1 MRHFVAPHTWGY
13 VGKIGDMNSSLLAA
27 QTGHAQLQRL
37 IALRAIAVFAQCATL
52 ALVHYFL
59 EMQLP
64 WLPMLVCIAVLATFN
79 LFSWLRLRSDYPV
92 SNMELFAQLCV
103 DVSALSVLLYYAG
116 GSTNPF
122 VSLYLLPLV
131 IAAATLPQRYTWA
144 MATITTACYTVL
156 MKHYQPLPMSHATG
170 EEHDMEAMIGHD
182 HTMMQHTMPQDDAF
196 NMHVFGM
203 WLGFVISAAVVA
215 YFVVKMASAVRERD
229 EKLARVR
236 EETLRNE
243 RIVALGMQAA
253 SAAHEM
259 GTPLSTLAVVI
270 GELQHETDAL
280 PEWRESLALL
290 DGQVRN
296 CKRILDKLLAN
307 AQDTAP
313 TSPQSLEQ
321 FIVETLDEWQLLRPA
336 VQHRYHSS
344 GTQPAPQLRIDP
356 SLRAALLNLLNNA
369 ADASPDKIDIH
380 VRWDDENFTLEIQDQ
395 GQGLTSESAANAGA
409 AFFTT
414 KEEGRG
420 LGLFLANATI
430 EQLGGKVRLFNREGG
445 GATTAVMLPL
455 KGKKA

>member
-1 MRHFVAPHTWGY
+1 
-13 VGKIGDMNSSLLAA
+13 MNSSLLAV

-37 IALRAIAVFAQCATL
+37 ITLRLIAVLAQCATL
-52 ALVHYFL
+52 AMVHYFL
-59 EMQLP
+59 KMELP
-64 WLPMLVCIAVLATFN
+64 WLPMLLCIATLSTLNA
-79 LFSWLRLRSDYPV
+79 LSWLRLRAAQPV

-144 MATITTACYTVL
+144 MALITTACYTVL
-156 MKHYQPLPMSHATG
+156 MKYYQPLPSTSAADGAM
-170 EEHDMEAMIGHD
+170 DMTEMANMAGHD
-182 HTMMQHTMPQDDAF
+182 HMHMQHAMPQDDAF

-229 EKLARVR
+229 EKLARAR

-243 RIVALGMQAA
+243 RIIALGIQAA

-259 GTPLSTLAVVI
+259 GTPLSTLSVVI
-270 GELQHETDAL
+270 GELRHETDAL
-280 PEWRESLALL
+280 PEWRESLTLL

-307 AQDTAP
+307 AQDAVP
-313 TSPQSLEQ
+313 ASAQSLED
-321 FIVETLDEWQLLRPA
+321 FVAGTLDEWQLLRPS
-336 VQHRYHSS
+336 VQHSYHTS
-344 GTQPAPQLRIDP
+344 GAQPAPQLCFDP
-356 SLRAALLNLLNNA
+356 SLRSALLNLLNNA
-369 ADASPDKIDIH
+369 ADVSPHRIDIH
-380 VRWDDENFTLEIQDQ
+380 VRWDDTQFTFEIQDH
-395 GQGLTSESAANAGA
+395 GPGLTPEAASNAGS

-430 EQLGGKVRLFNREGG
+430 ERLGGKVRLFNREGG
-445 GATTAVMLPL
+445 ATTEVILPL
-455 KGKKA
+455 KGKQA